1 MTQRTKNGA
10 KDVCKVVQSLLKH
23 PLQIIYEIEMKIQV
37 FKKILDLMQFLP
49 SHEYILIVQQTQG
62 RWWSLCLGKKIM
74 LSVQINMKISSFYDE
89 NFFSHCHQCFITIF
103 LVDELFDPEIRASKT
118 CFSSSL
124 VWRDKTTV
132 CAQKSWSWH

>member
-1 MTQRTKNGA
+1 MTKRTIKNGA

-62 RWWSLCLGKKIM
+62 R
-74 LSVQINMKISSFYDE
+74 
-89 NFFSHCHQCFITIF
+89 
-103 LVDELFDPEIRASKT
+103 
-118 CFSSSL
+118 
-124 VWRDKTTV
+124 
-132 CAQKSWSWH
+132 